1 MIFRMHVAVLLAFL
15 SVEGNAE
22 SPQLTQPGFAAQ
34 PAEEVISVGA
44 GQSSQNAV
52 NGKAESAPQQM
63 PQIQPPRQEVK
74 PAILPHRATYEI
86 SLYKNHGDDNI
97 ADAKGEMTLQV
108 VHTGEGWAIEQKS
121 TLHVYNKDG
130 SAEQIR
136 NTLTTWESAD
146 GLTYSFKVRT
156 VRGDDE
162 EIIGGDA
169 FIPTKGGAGLVTYQQ
184 PEESTV
190 QLPIGTVFP
199 MQHMISMLS
208 AAMRG
213 QPIVSHIVFDGS
225 SETHEPVQVDTALG
239 KTQDSKLAVTNK
251 DLLQAKKVWPMS
263 MAIYAEGSTDPE
275 ANYKIVQHVLDQGVI
290 RDMTIDY
297 GAFEVKAVLTQVEVF
312 QEPSEEPKK
321 QPNAAAPAA

>member
-1 MIFRMHVAVLLAFL
+1 
-15 SVEGNAE
+15 
-22 SPQLTQPGFAAQ
+22 
-34 PAEEVISVGA
+34 
-44 GQSSQNAV
+44 
-52 NGKAESAPQQM
+52 
-63 PQIQPPRQEVK
+63 
-74 PAILPHRATYEI
+74 
-86 SLYKNHGDDNI
+86 
-97 ADAKGEMTLQV
+97 
-108 VHTGEGWAIEQKS
+108 
-121 TLHVYNKDG
+121 
-130 SAEQIR
+130 
-136 NTLTTWESAD
+136 
-146 GLTYSFKVRT
+146 
-156 VRGDDE
+156 
-162 EIIGGDA
+162 
-169 FIPTKGGAGLVTYQQ
+169 
-184 PEESTV
+184 
-190 QLPIGTVFP
+190 

-321 QPNAAAPAA
+321 QPNAAAPAWRWPG